1 MTLRPR
7 QQARHVIPRLLPAL
21 SLTAAIFP
29 ARKAL
34 TGVRGCFSPKHWR
47 IFPRTTSPATV
58 AWIAARHAEESAQL
72 GDKAQALASWGR
84 AEDAFSIA
92 DPDEDRVWTRFLDQN
107 RFDSYRIAT
116 YSKIGKL
123 DEAQEI
129 AAAILGRLTQPDR
142 KKAVIIFEDI
152 AAAHLSRGS
161 VNEASQAAKNGLTVL
176 RETEFAM
183 CYLNTRP

>member
-1 MTLRPR
+1 
-7 QQARHVIPRLLPAL
+7 
-21 SLTAAIFP
+21 
-29 ARKAL
+29 
-34 TGVRGCFSPKHWR
+34 
-47 IFPRTTSPATV
+47 
-58 AWIAARHAEESAQL
+58 
-72 GDKAQALASWGR
+72 
-84 AEDAFSIA
+84 
-92 DPDEDRVWTRFLDQN
+92 VWTRFLDQN

-183 CYLNTRP
+183 WLPKYAAIAQGLLRWQRQPQVRSYLEEFAMTKRQFAASPH